1 MIFEVGD
8 VSSSLLLRKID
19 LAVIYQI
26 NRMEVRSEGGI
37 TVSSLLASG
46 VSEK

>member
-1 MIFEVGD
+1 MNFEEGD

-26 NRMEVRSEGGI
+26 NRMKVRSEGGI
-37 TVSSLLASG
+37 MVNSSLTNGL
-46 VSEK
+46 SEK